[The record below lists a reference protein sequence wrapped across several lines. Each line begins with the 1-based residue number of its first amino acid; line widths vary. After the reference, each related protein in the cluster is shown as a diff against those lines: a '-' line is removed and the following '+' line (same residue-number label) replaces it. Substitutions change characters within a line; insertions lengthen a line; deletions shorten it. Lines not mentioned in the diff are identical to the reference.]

1 MLPLG
6 ARAGVR
12 LAIRGGFG
20 YNGAK
25 LRGKEPTVSMTSIKI
40 RLTMMTD
47 DVKRFAAIVGEY
59 PYDIDLCSGRY
70 VVDAKSLLGIFSVD
84 LSRPIEMRI
93 YSDDC
98 GDLLERIR
106 PYSIE
111 EEAEK

>member
-20 YNGAK
+20 YNGATLNEEGIMK
-25 LRGKEPTVSMTSIKI
+25 TINI

-106 PYSIE
+106 PYIIE